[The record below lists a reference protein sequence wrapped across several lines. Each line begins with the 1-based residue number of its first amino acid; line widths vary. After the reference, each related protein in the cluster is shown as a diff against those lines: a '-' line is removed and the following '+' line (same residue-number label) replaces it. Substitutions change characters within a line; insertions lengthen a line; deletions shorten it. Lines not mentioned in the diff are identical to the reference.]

1 MENLIAKLLLDFE
14 QGKMNR
20 RQLIQSLAMASA
32 AAAAVATAGAPGA
45 SAAGISL
52 DATGVHHI
60 SYQVADYRK
69 TRDLY
74 SDLFG
79 MKVMNDNG
87 KQCTLMC
94 GSTEI
99 IARNGMGPT
108 PQVDHIA
115 YAIEPWNNAA
125 IEAELTRRGLGPK
138 PEGENSFQF
147 KDPDGFHVQLIK
159 KA

>member
-1 MENLIAKLLLDFE
+1 MENLIAKLLQDFE

-20 RQLIQSLAMASA
+20 RQLIQSLALASAASA
-32 AAAAVATAGAPGA
+32 AATFAAPPATA
-45 SAAGISL
+45 AGPSL
-52 DATGVHHI
+52 NAVRVHHI

-74 SDLFG
+74 ADLFSL
-79 MKVMNDNG
+79 KVTNDNG
-87 KQCTLMC
+87 KQCTLWC
-94 GSTEI
+94 GPNEI
-99 IARNGMGPT
+99 VARNGMGPT

-115 YAIEPWNNAA
+115 YAIDNWDNATV
-125 IEAELTRRGLGPK
+125 EAELTRRGLNPK

-159 KA
+159 AT